1 MENLLHDRV
10 CSGQMTLAEAQSLIA
25 TNWQAASAGGTTGEI
40 IPAPPPPAAADTP
53 AQGCCK
59 LWGGKNPIRI
69 CGIDRVSSPGQP

>member
-40 IPAPPPPAAADTP
+40 IPAPPPPAAAE
-53 AQGCCK
+53 
-59 LWGGKNPIRI
+59 
-69 CGIDRVSSPGQP
+69 